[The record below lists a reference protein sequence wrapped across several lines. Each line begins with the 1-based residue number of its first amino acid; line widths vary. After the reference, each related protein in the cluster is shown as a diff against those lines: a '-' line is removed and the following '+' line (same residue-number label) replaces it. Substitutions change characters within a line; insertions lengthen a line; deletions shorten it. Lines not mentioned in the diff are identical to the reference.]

1 MLWQSAR
8 PQMTDRQTISHTSMN
23 NGLQPQSAAWRPTLP
38 TINEEDNPSQSQQQQ
53 PISTQC
59 TDWSTTNQPSM
70 KKTPQQSQILDREA
84 AAESWLDQ
92 HPPFSPFLLKC
103 ATRSMARLS
112 SLESSKSTREEA
124 VRRMAPC
131 GLDSR
136 QKILLFKFPYFWG
149 KKQFEAVL
157 SQLDIAKTTT

>member
-8 PQMTDRQTISHTSMN
+8 SQITDSQTIIHTSMN
-23 NGLQPQSAAWRPTLP
+23 NGPQLQSAVWRPTLP

-53 PISTQC
+53 PINTQC
-59 TDWSTTNQPSM
+59 TDWSTINQPSM
-70 KKTPQQSQILDREA
+70 KKTPQQSWTLDREA

-103 ATRSMARLS
+103 ATRSMATLS
-112 SLESSKSTREEA
+112 SLESSKSARAEA

-136 QKILLFKFPYFWG
+136 QKILLFKLPYFCW
-149 KKQFEAVL
+149 KKEFEAML
-157 SQLDIAKTTT
+157 SQLDNTKTTT